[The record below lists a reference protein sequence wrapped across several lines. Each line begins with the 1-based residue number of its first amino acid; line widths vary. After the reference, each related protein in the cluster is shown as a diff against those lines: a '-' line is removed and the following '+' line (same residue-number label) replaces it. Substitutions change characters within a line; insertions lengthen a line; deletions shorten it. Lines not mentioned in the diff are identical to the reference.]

1 MKFENNDLLNYEEL
15 EQLIDTSSPDTQA
28 EIIGKKLKTY
38 LLLTEDE
45 RLYVFDSENVLYN
58 EKEFK
63 VEEEILITTTNYI
76 TKSQLNLN
84 NQEQQLIKLKYKKLF
99 DILCKNT
106 TVSKYIPQLKRELRK
121 KAPFKADYFE
131 IHYLNGFIDLK
142 TKEFK
147 KREVNKHYVCN
158 YIERNYK
165 PSTEKQMC
173 KLYKILKQIYPIEI
187 DLKTILFTLG
197 SAITGKAVK
206 LQKILFLLGKGSTG
220 KSTILILCEKA
231 LGCYFETMEAEAL
244 SLNNKNADKTKSQ
257 FADKQCCRMIW
268 TNEPSETKMDSSFFK
283 QLAEGEF
290 KAKLLWKNGTHKMK
304 HNGLPIFTAN
314 NLPNIKM
321 DEGVKRRVIGYYHKS
336 KFTTK
341 KTEVNEEKNVY
352 LVKPDLIEELEK
364 EGYLDVWIDIL
375 TEYAYKWYNGE
386 EIPIPESFKQATEE
400 IIDTNDI
407 IKDFIDGCLVKTKG
421 GRKDRIGKN
430 DMEKL
435 YKEFYP
441 KRGISVAT
449 LIARLRD
456 YDIEYEKGLQAGNGV
471 RGCFIGIKEK
481 DSFDDNDEEYEP
493 IKQLYPKLA
502 LQEDNNDEIEKLQNR
517 ILELEEMVMINKKQK
532 MEENKKVMKPDIE
545 KEQLKE
551 ENKKVNECFMDA
563 MDENKKLRD
572 LLRKNNIPYCVEDIK
587 LNDIF
592 DNIEE
597 TFEEDEEDEK
607 ENNSNDDFE
616 EMKRKTLEENKKL
629 REKVKVN
636 KDEVIKGDKQKKKK
650 KYKNSVDEIFESKN
664 IKEMDEIDF

>member
-1 MKFENNDLLNYEEL
+1 MAMKFENNDLLNYEEL

-63 VEEEILITTTNYI
+63 LEEEILITTTNYI

-121 KAPFKADYFE
+121 KSPFKADYFA

-165 PSTEKQMC
+165 PSTEKQIYN
-173 KLYKILKQIYPIEI
+173 LYKILKQIYPIEI

-364 EGYLDVWIDIL
+364 KGYLDVWIDIL

-386 EIPIPESFKQATEE
+386 EIPIPDSFKQATEE

-471 RGCFIGIKEK
+471 RGCFIGIREKE
-481 DSFDDNDEEYEP
+481 SFDDDDDEP

-517 ILELEEMVMINKKQK
+517 ILELEAMVKNNKKQQ
-532 MEENKKVMKPDIE
+532 MEENKNAMKPKEDNININEILEDI
-545 KEQLKE
+545 
-551 ENKKVNECFMDA
+551 
-563 MDENKKLRD
+563 DENPNFD
-572 LLRKNNIPYCVEDIK
+572 NEEDIN
-587 LNDIF
+587 NDVSSISS
-592 DNIEE
+592 DDSSDE
-597 TFEEDEEDEK
+597 FEK
-607 ENNSNDDFE
+607 
-616 EMKRKTLEENKKL
+616 MKQKTLAENRKIKEKLKPKKTINYS
-629 REKVKVN
+629 KAY
-636 KDEVIKGDKQKKKK
+636 DKT
-650 KYKNSVDEIFESKN
+650 KNEAVDNCDCFDEIVEGL
-664 IKEMDEIDF
+664 DF